1 LEFAKIVLKKKT
13 QKKKKPYETI
23 FEKKNAGVT
32 KHRDN
37 TFLAVT

>member
-1 LEFAKIVLKKKT
+1 LEFAKIVLKKK
-13 QKKKKPYETI
+13 KKKKPYETM